1 MSEMTEREFF
11 DELDLLAIAY
21 ACDVVRGPVVRP

>member
-1 MSEMTEREFF
+1 MTEQEFL

-21 ACDVVRGPVVRP
+21 AVDVVRGPEPRP